1 MLIPLAW
8 RLRSKNASRAEKL
21 RACKVFEDIYVQTVQ
36 FGLSEEMSSKAILTD
51 SLVCTFVDRG

>member
-36 FGLSEEMSSKAILTD
+36 FGLSEEMSSKAI
-51 SLVCTFVDRG
+51 